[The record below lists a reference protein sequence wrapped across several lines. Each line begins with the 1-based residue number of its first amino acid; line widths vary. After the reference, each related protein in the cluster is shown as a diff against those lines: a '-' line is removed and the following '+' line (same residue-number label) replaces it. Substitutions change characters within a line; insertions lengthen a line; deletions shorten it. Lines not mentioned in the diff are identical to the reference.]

1 MKVITQTYAMRAK
14 PSEVFAALTDPQV
27 IQKWSGAPAQM
38 DAKVGTKFA
47 LFGGQIHGTNLESV
61 ANQKLVQDWTAGDW
75 PKPST
80 VTFTLVATPEG
91 TNVELQHAGVP
102 DDAQA
107 HISEG
112 WDTNYLGKMRTMF
125 ADRA

>member
-1 MKVITQTYAMRAK
+1 MQVITQTYLMKAK
-14 PSEVFAALTDPQV
+14 PAEVFAALTDPLI

-38 DAKVGTKFA
+38 DAQIGTKFA
-47 LFGGQIHGTNLESV
+47 LFGGQIHGANLESV
-61 ANQKLVQDWTAGDW
+61 PGKKLVQAWTAGDW

-80 VTFTLVATPEG
+80 VTFTLVPTPEG

-102 DDAQA
+102 DDSHG

-112 WDTNYLGKMRTMF
+112 WNTNYLGKMQTMF
-125 ADRA
+125 AGRA